1 MKSLAVQFLASII
14 VFISLS
20 FSKEDGEGRDHPT
33 YVVFDKKISI
43 KEIIRFGGIRDES
56 HGEMEAPHEKKNLGY
71 LLSQLLANASEAVTL
86 GDDNADNNTGTA
98 VVCGTMIV
106 LWTVHLYTY
115 KNTFKTHSKTEIKVV
130 WNTLRS
136 LYGREYKVLPPF

>member
-1 MKSLAVQFLASII
+1 MFYIPRLHLTVLHRFHTFAHIYIQRWRIELKSQTVSDDFVGVFFFKQIFIMKSLAVQFLASII

-43 KEIIRFGGIRDES
+43 KEIIRFGGIKDES

-71 LLSQLLANASEAVTL
+71 LTVSAAGERFRSCYL
-86 GDDNADNNTGTA
+86 GR
-98 VVCGTMIV
+98 
-106 LWTVHLYTY
+106 W
-115 KNTFKTHSKTEIKVV
+115 
-130 WNTLRS
+130 
-136 LYGREYKVLPPF
+136 